1 MSGFLDPRALIYSPT
16 WKTPNPSSYRVSGL
30 KVSKVIWLW
39 QTEKIPWILIWWW
52 ILFKEGWEF
61 MPGWSVR
68 SPVGLCWPQWPLILQ
83 STFPLDCL
91 VWNTKNC
98 KTQTSSSPWFDDFF
112 ERFKILHYFPTKY
125 CAILTIV
132 WPFYGTFQ
140 TFMENLKKLK
150 SAVNGTKMFRM
161 PPYLV
166 VS

>member
-1 MSGFLDPRALIYSPT
+1 MEFFFLFQIEKKIYFK
-16 WKTPNPSSYRVSGL
+16 WKKSFFYRVSGL

-98 KTQTSSSPWFDDFF
+98 KTQTASSPWFDDFF

-125 CAILTIV
+125 CVIASDNFCPICV
-132 WPFYGTFQ
+132 WHFPDFTRKPQ
-140 TFMENLKKLK
+140 KTEECSK
-150 SAVNGTKMFRM
+150 
-161 PPYLV
+161 
-166 VS
+166 